1 MADRLDEARE
11 TFAVIKSQYGAGHP
25 EYKKAASQVAELET
39 QFASLKTNIT
49 QRVSLEYQEAVNRE
63 TMLKQAVAD
72 VKTEFDRI
80 NARSFEYKAVKQ
92 EADAD
97 KGLYN
102 ELVRKI
108 KEAGINS
115 SFQNSSIRLS
125 DSARPPLK
133 PVFPDLQMN
142 GLLAFLF
149 SLLLGAGAVILA
161 DQMDNS
167 IQDPE
172 QVQRELKTEVLGSLP
187 IVRSWHDKLPLV
199 SRNSTGSNAVV
210 KASRGSSQVGHS
222 KRRSARCAIP
232 YFFQISNACRD
243 RC

>member
-1 MADRLDEARE
+1 M
-11 TFAVIKSQYGAGHP
+11 
-25 EYKKAASQVAELET
+25 ET

-133 PVFPDLQMN
+133 PVFPDLRMN

-167 IQDPE
+167 IRDPE

-199 SRNSTGSNAVV
+199 SRNCYRKQCCSESQPGQQSG
-210 KASRGSSQVGHS
+210 RGIRRGGPHAARFHPSFRSQPPAAIAADHL
-222 KRRSARCAIP
+222 RHTARG
-232 YFFQISNACRD
+232 
-243 RC
+243 

>member
-1 MADRLDEARE
+1 M
-11 TFAVIKSQYGAGHP
+11 KN
-25 EYKKAASQVAELET
+25 
-39 QFASLKTNIT
+39 NIS
-49 QRVSLEYQEAVNRE
+49 QRVSLEYQEAANRE
-63 TMLKQAVAD
+63 SMLKQAVAD
-72 VKTEFDRI
+72 VKAEFDRI

-115 SFQNSSIRLS
+115 SFQSSSIRLS

-133 PVFPDLQMN
+133 PVFPDLRMN

-149 SLLLGAGAVILA
+149 SLLLGAGTAIFA

-167 IQDPE
+167 IRDPE

-187 IVRSWHDKLPLV
+187 IVRSWHDKVPLV
-199 SRNSTGSNAVV
+199 SKNGNTSNALV
-210 KASRGSSQVGHS
+210 KAGRSSGQVSAFEDAVRTLRDSILLSDLNHRPRSPLITSATPRGG
-222 KRRSARCAIP
+222 
-232 YFFQISNACRD
+232 
-243 RC
+243 